1 MKSAKKNRS
10 AVKKPDLLI
19 IGGGMAGLTLAA
31 ILGRAGVR
39 TDIVD
44 PQPAPKLKETSP
56 SGRTVALMESS
67 LNILRAAGIGAVIDE
82 YGTPLQTMR
91 IIDDSLPEQETIT
104 REFEA
109 QEIGMERFGMNLPNS
124 ILRAALYEQVKSLP
138 CITLH
143 VPGSLRDFTPQE
155 GGIKATLEDG
165 NTITAR
171 LLVGADGRASLVRSL
186 SGIESRKQEYGQSAV
201 TCIINHSRSHNFTA
215 TEFHRPG
222 GPLALVPMPGNQSS
236 VVWVVPEQKADELL
250 TLSRE
255 AFTQTLQEKTDN
267 LLGGI
272 TLETPPE
279 SWPLMSMKAVKLS
292 APRTALIAEAA
303 HVMSPITAQGLNLSL
318 RDVASLAETV
328 VDALRLGLDPG
339 SASILKDFEKRRRTD
354 IGSRVAGVDFM
365 NRIVSNER
373 LPLRDLRRAGLKVI
387 SGFAPLRH
395 QAMRHGLAPSLDA
408 GRLARGL
415 PL

>member
-10 AVKKPDLLI
+10 AAKNTDLLI
-19 IGGGMAGLTLAA
+19 IGGGLAGMSLAA

-39 TDIVD
+39 VSVAD
-44 PQPAPKLKETSP
+44 PHPAPKLRDTKP

-67 LNILRAAGIGAVIDE
+67 LNILRAAGIGDVIDE

-91 IIDDSLPEQETIT
+91 IIDDSIPGQDTIT
-104 REFEA
+104 RDFEA
-109 QEIGMERFGMNLPNS
+109 QELGMERFGMNLPNS
-124 ILRAALYEQVKSLP
+124 ILRAALYEQTENLP
-138 CITLH
+138 NVTLH
-143 VPGSLRDFTPQE
+143 IPGSLRDFISE
-155 GGIKATLEDG
+155 GGSIRATLEDG
-165 NTITAR
+165 TAISAR

-186 SGIESRKQEYGQSAV
+186 SGIEHRKHEYGQSAV
-201 TCIINHSRSHNFTA
+201 TCIINHSRSHNYTA

-236 VVWVVPEQKADELL
+236 VVWVVPEEKANELL
-250 TLSRE
+250 ALSRD
-255 AFTQTLQEKTDN
+255 AFTQTLQDRTDN

-272 TLETPPE
+272 TLDTPPE
-279 SWPLMSMKAVKLS
+279 AWPLMSMKALKLS

-318 RDVASLAETV
+318 RDVAALAETV
-328 VDALRLGLDPG
+328 MDALRLGLDPG
-339 SASILKDFEKRRRTD
+339 SAAALRDFEKRRRPD

-365 NRIVSNER
+365 NKIVSNER

-387 SGFAPLRH
+387 SGIPALRH
-395 QAMRHGLAPSLDA
+395 QAMRHGLAPAFDA
-408 GRLARGL
+408 GRLARGF